1 MRAVT
6 LGDIRA
12 AARVLAQHPQAAR
25 AALMA
30 AMLQEA
36 DFADR
41 YRKAYGRCH
50 PRLGNGSLM
59 SAALARA
66 KDIPAPRLSE
76 RDGLEAL
83 ALVIHA
89 VLAWR
94 IDRAPMR

>member
-12 AARVLAQHPQAAR
+12 AARVLAQHPQDAR

-30 AMLQEA
+30 EMLQEA
-36 DFADR
+36 DIADR
-41 YRKAYGRCH
+41 YRKAYRRCH
-50 PRLGNGSLM
+50 PRLGNGTLM
-59 SAALARA
+59 AAALARA
-66 KDIPAPRLSE
+66 GQGPTPRLSE

-94 IDRAPMR
+94 VDRAQMR